1 MHRSTPSLPARWL
14 HRAAASAALVLLPL
28 LNSLALAQQ
37 TQVPL
42 PPQNSSFSTNA
53 GGLWFTA
60 PADIVITGL
69 RVPTDASNAPQT
81 LEVVRFKSTPRA
93 YPASTNSFTSLFRV
107 VNDASSGILPV
118 SIPVARGDT
127 IGVLGSRGDVS
138 SEAPN
143 PAQSTIAGRPVRL
156 QRLGMQL
163 PLSGY
168 AAQNLLTEQA
178 DGSGRVEIHYTA
190 AKAAP

>member
-1 MHRSTPSLPARWL
+1 MHRSTPSIPARWL

-42 PPQNSSFSTNA
+42 PAQSSTFSTNA
-53 GGLWFTA
+53 RGLWFTA

-168 AAQNLLTEQA
+168 AAQNLWTEQA
-178 DGSGRVEIHYTA
+178 YGIGRVEIHYTA

>member
-1 MHRSTPSLPARWL
+1 MHRSTPSIPARWL

-42 PPQNSSFSTNA
+42 PAQNSTFSTNA
-53 GGLWFTA
+53 RGLWFTA
-60 PADIVITGL
+60 PVDIVITGL
-69 RVPTDASNAPQT
+69 RVPTDASSAPQT

-168 AAQNLLTEQA
+168 AAQNLWTEQA
-178 DGSGRVEIHYTA
+178 YGIGRVEIHYTA

>member
-1 MHRSTPSLPARWL
+1 MHRSTPSITARWL

-42 PPQNSSFSTNA
+42 PAQNSTFSTNA
-53 GGLWFTA
+53 RGLWFTA
-60 PADIVITGL
+60 PVDIVITGL
-69 RVPTDASNAPQT
+69 RVPTDASSAPQT

-168 AAQNLLTEQA
+168 AAQNLWTEQA
-178 DGSGRVEIHYTA
+178 YGIGRVEIHYTA

>member
-1 MHRSTPSLPARWL
+1 MHRSTPSIPVRWL

-42 PPQNSSFSTNA
+42 PAQNSTFSTNA
-53 GGLWFTA
+53 RGLWFTA

-168 AAQNLLTEQA
+168 AAQNLWTEQA
-178 DGSGRVEIHYTA
+178 YGIGRVEIHYTA

>member
-1 MHRSTPSLPARWL
+1 MHRSTPSIPVRWL

-42 PPQNSSFSTNA
+42 PAQNSTFSTNA
-53 GGLWFTA
+53 RGLWFTA
-60 PADIVITGL
+60 PVDIVITGL
-69 RVPTDASNAPQT
+69 RVPTDASSAPQT

-168 AAQNLLTEQA
+168 AAQNLWTEQA
-178 DGSGRVEIHYTA
+178 YGIGRVEIHYTA